1 MAFEYSGSKVNNVAR
16 VASDRLASAVVN
28 CWRAVMEVG
37 DCDSIRPWHEDKD
50 KMALLVVELVHLAV
64 RFLRE
69 CFLKIGEQK

>member
-1 MAFEYSGSKVNNVAR
+1 
-16 VASDRLASAVVN
+16 
-28 CWRAVMEVG
+28 MEVG